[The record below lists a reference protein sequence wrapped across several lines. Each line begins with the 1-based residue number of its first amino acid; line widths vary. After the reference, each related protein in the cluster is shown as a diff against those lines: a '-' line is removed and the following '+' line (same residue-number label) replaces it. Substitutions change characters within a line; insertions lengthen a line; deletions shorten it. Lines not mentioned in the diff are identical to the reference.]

1 MQCYFKM
8 NKIIIKLLLTGDR
21 FMPELDLKQAG
32 FTYSACGLFTKH
44 RKIIQKIRETGNLKH
59 FYRKELDKACYAHG
73 AAPYDSKDLAKRII
87 QTKF

>member
-1 MQCYFKM
+1 MLVDYLL
-8 NKIIIKLLLTGDR
+8 NIVKL
-21 FMPELDLKQAG
+21 F
-32 FTYSACGLFTKH
+32 
-44 RKIIQKIRETGNLKH
+44 KIRETGNLKH